1 MAGKLPVSG
10 SRFQVD
16 SFARTPVPTGGKD
29 PTMVMRIEGPVEL
42 WDEAVPLG
50 NGHMGGLLYG
60 SGPAIKLALDGGSL
74 WDERKSPAVLREDFT
89 WKHWLELKAAG
100 RWEEIGAL
108 FDRPYWEPTPT
119 KIPGGRLDFVLS
131 PSQAISAFT
140 LDMATGVGRAE
151 LAESGAAVECFFSAV
166 DGVAMLRMPESVLE
180 DWKFVPPVVLQ
191 EELNYPV
198 PEIQSEG
205 NVRWFLQATPE
216 GMSYATVAGQS
227 VRGDETVIALV
238 IVSSLDGPDPL
249 AVAKARVAAALGSG
263 YEAVLTEHVGW
274 WRRYWDTSRVSV
286 PEEALQR
293 HYNFVSY
300 LLGSGS
306 RRGAPP
312 MPLQGVWTAEGGLP
326 PWKGDYHHNLNT
338 QMTYVSYL
346 TAGHLDE
353 GLAFF
358 DFLWGRLPEFR
369 KFAHEFYG
377 APGAMLPTDCLSGS
391 RTGTFH
397 T

>member
-1 MAGKLPVSG
+1 MAGKSPVSG

-16 SFARTPVPTGGKD
+16 SSARTPVPTGGKD
-29 PTMVMRIEGPVEL
+29 PTMVMRIEGPVDL

-89 WKHWLELKAAG
+89 WKHWLELKTAG
-100 RWEEIGAL
+100 RWEEIRAL

-119 KIPGGRLDFVLS
+119 KIPGGRLDIVLS
-131 PSQAISAFT
+131 P
-140 LDMATGVGRAE
+140 GRRP
-151 LAESGAAVECFFSAV
+151 ESG
-166 DGVAMLRMPESVLE
+166 
-180 DWKFVPPVVLQ
+180 KQ
-191 EELNYPV
+191 
-198 PEIQSEG
+198 G

-263 YEAVLTEHVGW
+263 YEALLTEHVGW

-293 HYNFVSY
+293 HYNSVLRPCRFK
-300 LLGSGS
+300 GFG
-306 RRGAPP
+306 PP
-312 MPLQGVWTAEGGLP
+312 REG
-326 PWKGDYHHNLNT
+326 
-338 QMTYVSYL
+338 
-346 TAGHLDE
+346 
-353 GLAFF
+353 
-358 DFLWGRLPEFR
+358 FLHG
-369 KFAHEFYG
+369 KA
-377 APGAMLPTDCLSGS
+377 T
-391 RTGTFH
+391 TIT